1 MSESEQE
8 KRNKRIA
15 AISTAGITVVVLVL
29 LFIIIAWR
37 APDPPLPQ
45 YGIEINFGL
54 DNTGFGAVQPR
65 VSPGEP
71 EAAPEEVAEE
81 APVESEPVPPVETV
95 PEEQPVVSKIESPV
109 TVKEE
114 EPKKDLPPVEE
125 PPKKEP
131 EPVREPVKEPVKET
145 PKPPEP
151 KAVYKPNAEKTDAAN
166 SRQGDA
172 ASHGDDP
179 GSTGDKGNPQGN
191 VDAKAL
197 YGKPGGGAGGS
208 SLDLA
213 GWVWDAS
220 PAPSIPQEE
229 LGGVV
234 KFEIKVDDRGEIISI
249 RTLERGV
256 RPETELACR
265 QAIERL
271 TFSKT
276 GENVPPIST
285 GTITFV
291 IRAR

>member
-1 MSESEQE
+1 AGDPWYTRRRDEKSPDGGWRVSRPSYREGRSLRTPGLCRRHRDFTRSKSSGCYKTGTMSESEQE
-8 KRNKRIA
+8 KRNKRNA

-172 ASHGDDP
+172 ASHG
-179 GSTGDKGNPQGN
+179 
-191 VDAKAL
+191 
-197 YGKPGGGAGGS
+197 
-208 SLDLA
+208 
-213 GWVWDAS
+213 
-220 PAPSIPQEE
+220 
-229 LGGVV
+229 
-234 KFEIKVDDRGEIISI
+234 
-249 RTLERGV
+249 
-256 RPETELACR
+256 
-265 QAIERL
+265 
-271 TFSKT
+271 
-276 GENVPPIST
+276 
-285 GTITFV
+285 
-291 IRAR
+291 